1 MAHSAVLYGIDH
13 ELAWKWESLWK
24 WYIGLY
30 LGMFGCIFVML
41 ITPVL
46 GALALIGC
54 AIGTLVVSILKLIY
68 LYRTA
73 VIFREY
79 PVGV

>member
-1 MAHSAVLYGIDH
+1 
-13 ELAWKWESLWK
+13 
-24 WYIGLY
+24 
-30 LGMFGCIFVML
+30 MFGCIFVIL
-41 ITPVL
+41 ITPVF

-79 PVGV
+79 PAVV

>member
-1 MAHSAVLYGIDH
+1 M
-13 ELAWKWESLWK
+13 K

-30 LGMFGCIFVML
+30 LGLFGGIAVILF
-41 ITPVL
+41 TPVF
-46 GALALIGC
+46 GAIILIGC

-73 VIFREY
+73 VIFRDWPAET
-79 PVGV
+79 